1 MKSKSK
7 QPGKRHLTGDQYVV
21 LKREKKKENFFRLN
35 GMTLGNLALQEKK
48 RSTGSG

>member
-21 LKREKKKENFFRLN
+21 LKRKKK
-35 GMTLGNLALQEKK
+35 K
-48 RSTGSG
+48 RISLD